1 MTTAAKPPRI
11 GPFNLGV
18 NNRRADTDLAVPKVG
33 AYLRFGVNVDLRESG
48 RMQRRKGFTESL
60 AGSDCHSLWATPDE
74 SRAYA
79 VDGTTL
85 YELSGAPEAIAKT
98 TVRSGLVPGTRLSFT
113 DVNGTTIYTDGTV
126 LRKII
131 AGADYPLGPPML
143 AVTPLI
149 AAAGAGALPAGKY
162 QLCFAYLGTDM
173 QQSGSTTPQQIDVA
187 EGQAIAITGLPAA
200 FPTGVQGVMV
210 YMSPVNGDQ
219 LMLAQVL
226 ASAQTTLSITT
237 IPQLT
242 GRCQTLL
249 LKPMPAGNIVR
260 ANNGRLL
267 VAAGQILHY
276 SDPYALALT
285 QPGRN
290 YIPFATEITVIESV
304 KTGTYV
310 ATADKTYFFAG
321 DIAAAEA
328 VEVLPYGAVPGTGGT
343 SPDNMKAW
351 WMSTRGLVQAAG
363 GEVKNVQEQAIAI
376 NKAAAGAAMFR
387 EQDGI
392 KQVVTSLFGTEQT
405 GAAAYSYMDAEIV
418 RKGTV
423 L

>member
-1 MTTAAKPPRI
+1 MTTATKPREI

-18 NNRRADTDLAVPKVG
+18 NNRRPDTDLVVPKVG
-33 AYLRFGVNVDLRESG
+33 AYLRFGVNVDLHASG
-48 RMQRRKGFTESL
+48 RMKRRPGFTESL
-60 AGSDCHSLWATPDE
+60 AGADCHSLWATPDE
-74 SRAYA
+74 SLAYA

-85 YELSGAPEAIAKT
+85 YELSGPPEAIAKT
-98 TVRSGLVPGTRLSFT
+98 AVRSGLTPGARLSFT
-113 DVNGTTIYTDGTV
+113 DVNGVTIYTDGTV

-131 AGADYPLGPPML
+131 AGADYPLGPPTVG
-143 AVTPLI
+143 VTPLI
-149 AAAGAGALPAGKY
+149 AAAGAGALPAGTY

-187 EGQAIAITGLPAA
+187 EGQGIAVSGLPAA

-210 YMSPVNGDQ
+210 YMSSVNGDQ
-219 LMLAQVL
+219 LMLAMVL
-226 ASAQTTLSITT
+226 ASAQTTLAITT
-237 IPQLT
+237 MPQLT

-249 LKPMPAGNIVR
+249 LKPMPAGSIVR

-267 VAAGQILHY
+267 VAVGRILQY

-290 YIPFATEITVIESV
+290 YIPFTTKITVIESV

-310 ATADKTYFFAG
+310 ATEDRTYFFSG
-321 DIAAAEA
+321 DIANAEA
-328 VEVLPYGAVPGTGGT
+328 SEVLPYGAVPGTGGT
-343 SPDNMKAW
+343 SPDGLKAW

-363 GEVKNVQEQAIAI
+363 GEIKNVQEQAIAV

-387 EQDGI
+387 ERDGI

-405 GAAAYSYMDAEIV
+405 GAAAYSYMDAEII